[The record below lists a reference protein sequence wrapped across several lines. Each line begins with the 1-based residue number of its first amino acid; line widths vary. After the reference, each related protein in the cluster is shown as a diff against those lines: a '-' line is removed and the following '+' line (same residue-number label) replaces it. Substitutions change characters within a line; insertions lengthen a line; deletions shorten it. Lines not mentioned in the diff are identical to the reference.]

1 MTEIKEAEQRR
12 ELWAVETEGSKVRR
26 LLAWSSHGGRLLGA
40 MVRSWGFLRI
50 VRDTRSGVL
59 ESENVTDVVTF
70 GLDRGLCVGVCQ
82 AGRQQTT

>member
-1 MTEIKEAEQRR
+1 M
-12 ELWAVETEGSKVRR
+12 
-26 LLAWSSHGGRLLGA
+26 GA

-50 VRDTRSGVL
+50 VRDTRSGVS
-59 ESENVTDVVTF
+59 ESEDVTDVITF